1 MAKDK
6 ENGGQTATV
15 GQGQVE
21 ERDVDLTS
29 VDLTTPAPAKSPAGV
44 TALAGGETKNV
55 GRFEFIRAA
64 QTYQPQTRI
73 VDLPAPFEGR
83 QIKVRELTAG
93 ERDLYEGKMV
103 KGRIGNQKIDLTEL
117 RVGLII
123 MAAVEWD
130 DVTKA
135 LFKPEDKED
144 LKKMGINVIQSIYT
158 VASDLSS
165 VTKEAEDELMGE

>member
-21 ERDVDLTS
+21 ERDVDLAS
-29 VDLTTPAPAKSPAGV
+29 VDLTTPAKSQSPM
-44 TALAGGETKNV
+44 TAIAGGETKNV

-64 QTYQPQTRI
+64 QTYQPQTKV

-130 DVTKA
+130 DVTKP

-158 VASDLSS
+158 VASELSS